1 MAGKNFLAVEY
12 LMENVLSNIRV
23 LDLGRFISAPFCG
36 MLLADMGAEVI
47 KIERVGEGE
56 DGRRLGP
63 YKNGV
68 SAYVTSFSRNKKGM
82 TLNFRAPEGKE
93 IFRKLIEKSD
103 VIIENFRPGTMKA
116 MGFEYETIKSIN
128 PAIIMSSI
136 SGFGQV
142 GQQRDRAAFDGIASA
157 MGGLHAINYTEKGPR
172 ATGLPLVD
180 HITATYNALA
190 IMMALYDR
198 KNTGLGQFID
208 TAMLDCVFSYFETR
222 LPGYALNG
230 SDIGTLTKF
239 GTGDPLACPSN
250 VYECINGFVC
260 LHAGTDPNYVRFA
273 ELTGVPELLDPKY
286 RKIENRMADYNYV
299 DDLVAKWFKTK
310 TVEEADTELNN
321 AGVPI
326 GIVRNFKRI
335 LDDPNSLE
343 REMVIYTEVPG
354 IGEVPFCGNPLKL
367 MTRPITKRERA
378 PLIGEHNEEIL
389 SNLLGMSHEEINSL
403 REAGVI

>member
-1 MAGKNFLAVEY
+1 MS
-12 LMENVLSNIRV
+12 NVLNEIRV

-47 KIERVGEGE
+47 KIERVGVGE

-63 YKNGV
+63 YKNNV
-68 SAYVTSFSRNKKGM
+68 SAYVTAFSRNKLGM

-93 IFRKLIEKSD
+93 IFKQLIKKSD
-103 VIIENFRPGTMKA
+103 VIIENFRPGTMEA
-116 MGFEYETIKSIN
+116 MGFGYETVKSIN
-128 PAIIMSSI
+128 PRIVMSSI
-136 SGFGQV
+136 SGFGQS
-142 GQQRDRAAFDGIASA
+142 GRHQNRAAFDGIASA
-157 MGGLHAINYTEKGPR
+157 MGGLHAINYTESGPR
-172 ATGLPLVD
+172 STGLPLAD
-180 HITATYNALA
+180 HITGTYNALA

-198 KNTGLGQFID
+198 KNTGLGQYID

-230 SDIGTLTKF
+230 TDIGTLTKY

-250 VYECINGFVC
+250 VYECKDGFVC
-260 LHAGTDPNYVRFA
+260 LHAGTDSNYIRFA
-273 ELTGVPELLDPKY
+273 EIAGVPELLEPKY
-286 RKIENRMADYNYV
+286 QKIENRMADYNYV
-299 DDLVAKWFKTK
+299 DGLVAKWFKTK

-343 REMVIYTEVPG
+343 REMVVYSDVPG
-354 IGEVPFCGNPLKL
+354 IGPVPFCGNPMKL
-367 MTRPITKRERA
+367 LTRPITKRERA
-378 PLIGEHNEEIL
+378 PLIGEHTEVIL
-389 SNLLGMSHEEINSL
+389 SNLLGMSQEKINTL
-403 REAGVI
+403 KEAGVI